1 MGYFNVTNPSV
12 NGIDGK
18 DVAITKSINMVDWQA
33 NLTKTIQ
40 KANPNG
46 TVTTSVVHPRG
57 NNHGMMMNPERLQ
70 EQSSNASF
78 VNNSR
83 TNEVTIV
90 KKAATLGD
98 KSFSPNPVITNSG
111 STITWTNTDNIVHTV
126 TSGEPNS
133 VNAGELFDSGLTA
146 LIMPSKSFSHKFIHP
161 GEFSYFCRVHPT
173 MIGEVH
179 VLP

>member
-1 MGYFNVTNPSV
+1 M
-12 NGIDGK
+12 IMK
-18 DVAITKSINMVDWQA
+18 
-33 NLTKTIQ
+33 
-40 KANPNG
+40 
-46 TVTTSVVHPRG
+46 
-57 NNHGMMMNPERLQ
+57 PERIQ
-70 EQSSNASF
+70 EHSFNASST
-78 VNNSR
+78 NNSR

-98 KSFSPNPVITNSG
+98 KSYSPSPVITDAG
-111 STITWTNTDNIVHTV
+111 STITWTNKDNIVHTV

-133 VNAGELFDSGLTA
+133 VSAGELFDSGLTA